1 MENRRE
7 HYRIQYRAEETP
19 TLEAGGER
27 HVISDLSI
35 SGARLLKSP
44 VFQEGLPPVPVR
56 IRFADGAVFSTT
68 AVFLREEPEHVAIR
82 FTQMIPSPVI
92 FAEERRIKR
101 LERIR
106 ELKSQEE
113 SP

>member
-7 HYRIQYRAEETP
+7 HYRIQYGAEETP
-19 TLEAGGER
+19 TLEAGGTR

-35 SGARLLKSP
+35 SGARLLKSQ
-44 VFQEGLPPVPVR
+44 VFQEGLPPVSVR
-56 IRFADGAVFSTT
+56 IRFADGALFSTT

-82 FTQMIPSPVI
+82 FNPMIPSPVI

-101 LERIR
+101 LQRIR
-106 ELKSQEE
+106 ELKSEDGK
-113 SP
+113 P